1 MPKLRNAVVATLAVC
16 SLVLGLSQATAAEKN
31 PLIGHYTLRGVSEVG
46 SELVLKEDGRFE
58 YGLAYGGHEESVT
71 GTWKQTAKGVTLK
84 ADRDP
89 RPPSLTFKGSR
100 FSEYGDDKDSVNVDV
115 GNKAMGLVFSGMD
128 VEFRFKS
135 GNTLK
140 GQTGRSGR
148 LGVQGPFGGD
158 QLVRVGVAY
167 NREKVAMVWHDVKDT
182 KDNIFEFKFEPGRL
196 KTPAFDELELR
207 KDKGA
212 LVRTQGEELWRYEKQ

>member
-1 MPKLRNAVVATLAVC
+1 MLKIRNAVAATLAVC
-16 SLVLGLSQATAAEKN
+16 SLALGLSQATAAEKDSLN
-31 PLIGHYTLRGVSEVG
+31 GHYTLRGVHEVG

-58 YGLAYGGHEESVT
+58 YGLVYGGKEESVT
-71 GTWKQTAKGVTLK
+71 GTWKKTAKGVTLK

-89 RPPSLTFKGSR
+89 RPPSFTFKGSR
-100 FSEYGDDKDSVNVDV
+100 FSEYGDDKDSINVEV
-115 GNKAMGLVFSGMD
+115 GNKAMGLVFSGID

-135 GNTLK
+135 GK
-140 GQTGRSGR
+140 AFKDQTRHSGR
-148 LGVQGPFGGD
+148 LGVQGPFGSD

-167 NREKVAMVWHDVKDT
+167 NLEKVAMVWHDVKDT
-182 KDNIFEFKFEPGRL
+182 KDNIFEFEFEPGRL

-212 LVRTQGEELWRYEKQ
+212 LVRTEGEESWRYEKQ